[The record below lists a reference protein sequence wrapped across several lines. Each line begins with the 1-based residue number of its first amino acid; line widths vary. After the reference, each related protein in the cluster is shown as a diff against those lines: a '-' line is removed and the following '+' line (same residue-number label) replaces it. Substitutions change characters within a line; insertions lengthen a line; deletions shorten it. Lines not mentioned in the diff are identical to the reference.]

1 MASQRESAASFY
13 AVLGVNK
20 DSSDVEIRSA
30 YRKLAK
36 KWHPDKWSK
45 DPSLSEQAKLRFQE
59 IQEAYSVLSDD
70 TKRAMYDAGVYDS
83 EDDVDGFSDF
93 LDEMVTMMANVKDES
108 STQDSLEELQQTFVK
123 MVNDTWISSDGFKQ
137 YEPPTKKEGANFE
150 NNDFLNEEMGEE
162 WWGDDSFYDLL
173 NDEEMAEEWLRD
185 DTFYGLH
192 SNIHGD
198 NDLYSA
204 IQSHHQIA
212 PEEKDLFINNKHK
225 KPRGHIREGT
235 GFEIYS
241 FTQGSGL
248 NSYPS
253 TTFVA

>member
-45 DPSLSEQAKLRFQE
+45 DPSLAEQAKLRFQE

-70 TKRAMYDAGVYDS
+70 TKRAMYDVGVYDS

-93 LDEMVTMMANVKDES
+93 LDEMATMMANVKDES
-108 STQDSLEELQQTFVK
+108 NTQDSLEELQQTFMK
-123 MVNDTWISSDGFKQ
+123 LVNDNWISSDGFKQ
-137 YEPPTKKEGANFE
+137 SEPPTKIEGANFE
-150 NNDFLNEEMGEE
+150 NNDLLNEEMGEE

-173 NDEEMAEEWLRD
+173 NDEEMAEEWLGD
-185 DTFYGLH
+185 DTFYGLY
-192 SNIHGD
+192 SNIHED

-204 IQSHHQIA
+204 IQSHHQIT
-212 PEEKDLFINNKHK
+212 PEEKDLFINNKNK
-225 KPRGHIREGT
+225 KPRAHIREGT

-241 FTQGSGL
+241 FSQGSGL

>member
-1 MASQRESAASFY
+1 MASQRGSASSFY
-13 AVLGVNK
+13 AVLGVK
-20 DSSDVEIRSA
+20 EDSSDVEIRSA

-45 DPSLSEQAKLRFQE
+45 DRSLAEQAKLRFQE
-59 IQEAYSVLSDD
+59 IQEAYSVLSDN
-70 TKRAMYDAGVYDS
+70 TKRAMYDVGIYDS

-93 LDEMVTMMANVKDES
+93 LDEMATMMANVKEQGNA
-108 STQDSLEELQQTFVK
+108 QDSLEELQQTFVK
-123 MVNDTWISSDGFKQ
+123 MVNDNWVSSDGFKQ
-137 YEPPTKKEGANFE
+137 SELPTKKEGANFE
-150 NNDFLNEEMGEE
+150 NNDLLKEIGEEWCGDESFYDLLNDEVMGEE
-162 WWGDDSFYDLL
+162 WWGDDTL
-173 NDEEMAEEWLRD
+173 
-185 DTFYGLH
+185 YGLH
-192 SNIHGD
+192 SNLHDD

-225 KPRGHIREGT
+225 RT
-235 GFEIYS
+235 GLEIYS
-241 FTQGSGL
+241 FSQGSGL